1 MRKILVLLLVLGL
14 LVGTFAT
21 AEYVDKENFNQETFS
36 FTEGFLAGSLGDPIP
51 CNGGGDGG
59 GGGQPG

>member
-1 MRKILVLLLVLGL
+1 MRKILICLLVLGL

-21 AEYVDKENFNQETFS
+21 AECASKENFNLDTFS
-36 FTEGFLAGSLGDPIP
+36 FTEGFFGGSIENPLP
-51 CNGGGDGG
+51 CDGGGDGG